1 MQRTYYLA
9 GVLLFLP
16 PALVAQDDDPHAE
29 LDTLTITARPPG
41 SQSLEHTAQPVS
53 ILTGENLER
62 HRAGTLGET
71 LNSEPGVTGSHF
83 GAGASR
89 PIIRGLDGPR
99 VRVLQDGV
107 GTLDVSTIS
116 ADHQA
121 AVEPF
126 QAEQIE
132 IMRGPATLLY
142 GSGASGGLV
151 NVVTGRIPE
160 YLPDFNADL
169 LGQYE
174 TVNNGRTTGLRARG
188 SVEQFAFHFDGLKRD
203 AGNYEAADGE
213 IENSFVET
221 ENANFGTSWIGN
233 RGFFGFS
240 YGRYETTYGIPPE
253 EDHDDAGGHGHEEVF
268 IDLVQDRFDAAG
280 QIEKPFNGMRSIN
293 FRVGYNDYM
302 HTEFEGPGEAG
313 TIFENR
319 AWESRLEFNH
329 APVGPFIGTAGI
341 QFQDRDFDAIGEE
354 AFVPPAQQQSVGLF
368 LFEDTDWRNWH
379 FELGGRYEH
388 QMIEPD
394 VPGYTGDIEHNVYSL
409 SAGALWD
416 FTPGYSVGL
425 NVTRAQRAP
434 ALEELLANGPHLA
447 TGTFELGTST
457 LDAET
462 SSNLDLGLRK
472 TDGRLTWRTNVFLN
486 YIEDFIYLA
495 SQDNN
500 GDGNADTVDE
510 EGNPGGEL
518 LLVNYTQA
526 DALFYGVEAEA
537 MLNLF
542 DNNSGSLDA
551 RLFGDW
557 VRARLSGGEDLPRI
571 SPARL
576 GLGLDWHRGSWQA
589 DIEGIHVFEQQDT
602 APLETATDSYLML
615 NAGLGYAL
623 TAGMELSL
631 RGSNL
636 LDEDARR
643 HTSFIKDR
651 APLAGRSVM
660 AGIQLSF

>member
-9 GVLLFLP
+9 GVLLLMP
-16 PALVAQDDDPHAE
+16 PVLAAQDDDPHAE

-41 SQSLEHTAQPVS
+41 SQSLEHTAQPIS
-53 ILTGENLER
+53 ILSGEALE
-62 HRAGTLGET
+62 HNRANTLGET
-71 LNSEPGVTGSHF
+71 LNTQPGVTGSSF

-99 VRVLQDGV
+99 VRILQDGV

-121 AVEPF
+121 SVEPF

-160 YLPDFNADL
+160 YLPEFDADL

-174 TVNNGRTTGLRARG
+174 TVNNGRTAGLRARG

-203 AGNYEAADGE
+203 AGNYETAVGV
-213 IENSFVET
+213 IGNSFVET
-221 ENANFGTSWIGN
+221 DTANFGTSWIGN

-253 EDHDDAGGHGHEEVF
+253 EDHHDAGGHGHEEVF

-280 QIEKPFNGMRSIN
+280 QLDKPFSGMRSIN
-293 FRVGYNDYM
+293 FRAGYNDYM
-302 HTEFEGPGEAG
+302 HTEFEGPGEPG
-313 TIFENR
+313 TLFENR
-319 AWESRLEFNH
+319 AWEGQVEFNH
-329 APVGPFIGTAGI
+329 APVGPIMGTAGI
-341 QFQDRDFDAIGEE
+341 QFQARDFDAVGEE
-354 AFVPPAQQQSVGLF
+354 AFVPPAQQHSVGLF
-368 LFEDTDWRNWH
+368 LFEDSDWHDWH
-379 FELGGRYEH
+379 FEAGARFDH
-388 QMIEPD
+388 QSIEPQ
-394 VPGYTGDIEHNVYSL
+394 GGNDINHDTYSL
-409 SAGALWD
+409 SAGALWN
-416 FTPGYSVGL
+416 FTAGYAAGL
-425 NVTRAQRAP
+425 NTSRAQRAP

-447 TGTFELGTST
+447 TGTFEIGDTT
-457 LDAET
+457 LDEET
-462 SSNLDLGLRK
+462 SNNLDFSLRK
-472 TDGRLTWRTNVFLN
+472 TDGRLTWRGNVFLN

-495 SQDNN
+495 NRDDN
-500 GDGNADTVDE
+500 GDGSADEVDAD
-510 EGNPGGEL
+510 GNPGGEL
-518 LLVNYTQA
+518 LLVNYTQT

-537 MLNLF
+537 MFNLF

-557 VRARLSGGEDLPRI
+557 VRARLSGGDDLPRI

-576 GLGLDWHRGSWQA
+576 GLGLDWHRGSWQV
-589 DIEGIHVFEQQDT
+589 DIEGIHVFEQQDS
-602 APLETATDSYLML
+602 APLETDTDSYLML
-615 NAGLGYAL
+615 NAGLGYAVKDW
-623 TAGMELSL
+623 MELSL